1 MGSPNFTHQHW
12 NEHEDGFASETPSGR
27 GRGDRKRRRGPGKHG
42 QGKHGPSKHGHAKH
56 GRGGGRQRARRGAA
70 AEAVLLILAER
81 PGLHGYELMNEL
93 ESRTSGSWRPSPG
106 SMYPTLSRLEDKG
119 LIVGTVGEDG
129 KRAYDLTEAGQ
140 NKIEQ
145 RDPDA
150 PLPWENDESSSHGRL
165 RPLIAE
171 VASQTRQIGRF
182 GTEEQRQEAVAV
194 LSDAKAALYKILVA
208 D

>member
-1 MGSPNFTHQHW
+1 MGTPHISQEHW
-12 NEHEDGFASETPSGR
+12 NNQDDEFGSDPRRGR

-42 QGKHGPSKHGHAKH
+42 HGKHGRG

-70 AEAVLLILAER
+70 ADAVLLILADR

-93 ESRTSGSWRPSPG
+93 ESRTNGQWRPSPG
-106 SMYPTLSRLEDKG
+106 SMYPTLSRLEDKD

-129 KRAYDLTEAGQ
+129 KRAYDLTEAGRT
-140 NKIEQ
+140 KMEQ

-150 PLPWENDESSSHGRL
+150 PMPWETDESGPHNQL
-165 RPLIAE
+165 RPLVAE

-182 GTEEQRQEAVAV
+182 GSAEQRNEAIEV
-194 LSDAKAALYKILVA
+194 LKTAKASLYKILA
-208 D
+208 TD